1 MEILKQKL
9 TSRKLWA
16 AVVAA
21 AITIVTGLFSEELTP
36 EAVSLISKAVM
47 ALCVYIFGE
56 SIVDVA
62 RQLGPKVLPAVLEAA
77 TEDTIKAENTDE
89 E

>member
-16 AVVAA
+16 AIIAA
-21 AITIVTGLFSEELTP
+21 VITVITGLFSEELTP
-36 EAVSLISKAVM
+36 ETVELTSKAVV

-62 RQLGPKVLPAVLEAA
+62 RQLGPKLLPAVLEVA
-77 TEDTIKAENTDE
+77 TEETNKAEKTDE